1 MALKQGNGLQG
12 WEIAVTKKLIG
23 EFRRRSRSLYREEFD
38 DLLQE
43 CLMHWLEVRQQLV
56 PDPGGPPIAY
66 MARVVRNKLIDL
78 ARERETDKRRGDQET
93 VSLDDTVGDSE
104 DAPIYADLVD
114 AEQGRNPGGQES
126 FDPADIRIDVT
137 EVMRRLTPE
146 SGACAICSVHRA
158 CPSKRHQRSSESRA
172 QRSTRKSN
180 VSARSSPSM
189 VWTTICNPDPTLC
202 RGISYD

>member
-43 CLMHWLEVRQQLV
+43 CLMHWLEVRRQVV

-78 ARERETDKRRGDQET
+78 ARERETGLVREFNDREVAPWLAALCAGIVADVLTSRDRSLGLDLGVCRILHRLGLDQ
-93 VSLDDTVGDSE
+93 
-104 DAPIYADLVD
+104 
-114 AEQGRNPGGQES
+114 
-126 FDPADIRIDVT
+126 
-137 EVMRRLTPE
+137 
-146 SGACAICSVHRA
+146 
-158 CPSKRHQRSSESRA
+158 
-172 QRSTRKSN
+172 
-180 VSARSSPSM
+180 
-189 VWTTICNPDPTLC
+189 
-202 RGISYD
+202 

>member
-23 EFRRRSRSLYREEFD
+23 EFRRQSRSLYREEFD
-38 DLLQE
+38 DLVQE
-43 CLMHWLEVRQQLV
+43 CLLHWLNVRERV
-56 PDPGGPPIAY
+56 ATGPGGPPIGY

-93 VSLDDTVGDSE
+93 VSLDDPLGESE
-104 DAPIYADLVD
+104 DAPTYADLVD
-114 AEQGRNPGGQES
+114 AEQGRDLGGQES

-146 SGACAICSVHRA
+146 QRRLCELLGAQGLSIKEAAEKLRIPRA
-158 CPSKRHQRSSESRA
+158 TLYEEIKRIRKIFA
-172 QRSTRKSN
+172 QHGLDDYLQ
-180 VSARSSPSM
+180 P
-189 VWTTICNPDPTLC
+189 
-202 RGISYD
+202 

>member
-104 DAPIYADLVD
+104 EAPTYADLVD
-114 AEQGRNPGGQES
+114 AEQGRDLGGQES

-146 SGACAICSVHRA
+146 QRRLCDLLGAEGLSIKEASEKLRIPRA
-158 CPSKRHQRSSESRA
+158 TLYEEIKRIRTIFA
-172 QRSTRKSN
+172 QHGLDDYLQ
-180 VSARSSPSM
+180 P
-189 VWTTICNPDPTLC
+189 
-202 RGISYD
+202 

>member
-78 ARERETDKRRGDQET
+78 ARAK
-93 VSLDDTVGDSE
+93 
-104 DAPIYADLVD
+104 P
-114 AEQGRNPGGQES
+114 
-126 FDPADIRIDVT
+126 
-137 EVMRRLTPE
+137 M
-146 SGACAICSVHRA
+146 C
-158 CPSKRHQRSSESRA
+158 RSS
-172 QRSTRKSN
+172 STWAKPSSSTGAKSG
-180 VSARSSPSM
+180 
-189 VWTTICNPDPTLC
+189 W
-202 RGISYD
+202 